1 MRRWRPSTVHRLRM
15 FHECTNAERRPEL
28 TNVRVR
34 VLVDGVYGYMDGV
47 KMRARPALAGEV
59 IEVAGGRY
67 AEELAAGGLVCAQ
80 TDADLQQPAA
90 LEDVTP
96 KATGKRSRSGAA
108 A

>member
-1 MRRWRPSTVHRLRM
+1 M
-15 FHECTNAERRPEL
+15 
-28 TNVRVR
+28 TNVTVR

-59 IEVAGGRY
+59 IEVAGGWY

-80 TDADLQQPAA
+80 TEAEASGAPDDATAPKA
-90 LEDVTP
+90 
-96 KATGKRSRSGAA
+96 KATGKRSVRSGAA

>member
-1 MRRWRPSTVHRLRM
+1 M
-15 FHECTNAERRPEL
+15 
-28 TNVRVR
+28 NVTVR

-59 IEVAGGRY
+59 IEVAGGWY

-80 TDADLQQPAA
+80 TDAEPSGLEPAGA
-90 LEDVTP
+90 TEEVAP
-96 KATGKRSRSGAA
+96 KAKATGKRSVRSGAA